1 MTGFVDWGPSV
12 GGMRRVAPWSSAW
25 KPAAPL
31 SQVALQAGNVS
42 APLTAD
48 PAKGNTNTQPDQR
61 SVVMGEVVPI
71 VFTRRL
77 GKDGGVMLQPGATEA
92 AFSVDGSNAIT
103 AKYHLVLGEGQMFEV
118 QRRDV
123 MQIGLRRGDFSQTYN
138 KRAGDWLP
146 GNTIPVPASGV
157 YRVASY
163 NCGGGS
169 SGYGTYSGLTTFS
182 FTTTCPD
189 GDDSWKGQVSI
200 FIRGG
205 LKVTRLVDA
214 QFGPSSNVV
223 DLIQYLLT
231 QSSRVPT
238 GVIDSSSLSAAA
250 TFIDVNL
257 FRWDG
262 VINESTN
269 LRDWLA
275 KTLPY
280 YLLREASANGKFAL
294 RPLVPVTS
302 GGAIDT
308 GAITPAFTFNDSSV
322 IAGSFE
328 IEYIPLADRKP
339 VCLQMQWRQ
348 QDECQWPLV
357 RTSEVRYRGEAESGP
372 YEQHDLS
379 AVATNEN
386 HVIKAGTFI
395 LARRRYVTHS
405 ARVSLR
411 PGAASRA
418 LTAGDVIQLVLSR
431 DASTGSTGEHNKL
444 YEVQSIRK
452 EASGALG
459 LDLLHF
465 PVDSQG
471 RSLIARD
478 VEAAEGTGLLLD
490 PNTESAPDDYSCDD
504 NTIPPDDS
512 LPTDDWAKI
521 PESYFSGGSL
531 AGGLESAPTTDS
543 TPPADP
549 LGDLPRLVVGPPIGG
564 GGGVPETTVSVPPST
579 LNECPNPLVQWFKAT
594 YNKNDGTLGFVPV
607 SGETADDLVVTG
619 DLYGLSVSAGL
630 RCDGIAPVIPTF
642 PYVPMSVPSGYKIL
656 LRYYRSDLGTTD
668 PAIVAT
674 SYGAYGVDA
683 FYTGVGD
690 QMGASQARPWIT
702 NSSGQKEYTGSY
714 FISQFGN
721 GNYDPP
727 WLLYVSAGAVAI

>member
-1 MTGFVDWGPSV
+1 
-12 GGMRRVAPWSSAW
+12 
-25 KPAAPL
+25 
-31 SQVALQAGNVS
+31 
-42 APLTAD
+42 
-48 PAKGNTNTQPDQR
+48 
-61 SVVMGEVVPI
+61 MGEVVPI

-77 GKDGGVMLQPGATEA
+77 GKDGGVMLQPGCTEA
-92 AFSVDGSNAIT
+92 AFSVNGSNAIT

-123 MQIGLRRGDFSQTYN
+123 LQIGLRRGTFSQTYN
-138 KRAGDWLP
+138 KRAGNWTP
-146 GNTIPVPASGV
+146 GNTIPIPSSGV

-182 FTTTCPD
+182 FITTCPD

-205 LKVTRLVDA
+205 LKVTRLVDG

-238 GVIDSSSLSAAA
+238 GVIDSSSLTAAA
-250 TFIDVNL
+250 TFIDVNF

-262 VINESTN
+262 VIKESTN

-275 KTLPY
+275 QTLPY

-294 RPLVPVTS
+294 RPLAPVTS
-302 GGAIDT
+302 GGAIKT
-308 GAITPAFTFNDSSV
+308 SAITPDFTFNDTSV

-357 RTSEVRYRGEAESGP
+357 RTSEVRYRGEAEAGP

-386 HVIKAGTFI
+386 HVIKAGTYI
-395 LARRRYVTHS
+395 LARRRYCTHT

-418 LTAGDVIQLVLSR
+418 LVAGDVIQLVLTR
-431 DASTGSTGEHNKL
+431 NASTGSTGEHNKL

-471 RSLIARD
+471 RSLIALD
-478 VEAAEGTGLLLD
+478 VAAAQGTGLLLN
-490 PNTESAPDDYSCDD
+490 PNTNAAPDDYSCDD
-504 NTIPPDDS
+504 NTVPADDS
-512 LPTDDWAKI
+512 LPTSSWSKI

-531 AGGLESAPTTDS
+531 SGGLEPGPTTDG

-549 LGDLPRLVVGPPIGG
+549 LGDLPQLISTPGDGQ
-564 GGGVPETTVSVPPST
+564 TTLSIPSSV
-579 LNECPNPLVQWFKAT
+579 LDQCPNPNTQWLKGT
-594 YNKNDGTLGFVPV
+594 YIKEDGTIMYEAITGQIGNSF
-607 SGETADDLVVTG
+607 VVTG
-619 DLYGLSVSAGL
+619 ALSGGGYTAVFT
-630 RCDGIAPVIPTF
+630 CDGSNPIASTNSKGIVTVATGAAVF
-642 PYVPMSVPSGYKIL
+642 PYVQTAVPAGYKIL
-656 LRYYRSDLGTTD
+656 LRYFRRDTQTVE

-674 SYGAYGVDA
+674 TYGPYGVDGP
-683 FYTGVGD
+683 TGGGVF
-690 QMGASQARPWIT
+690 SLWIT
-702 NSSGQKEYTGSY
+702 NSSGAKEVTGSY
-714 FISQFGN
+714 FGTSFGN
-721 GNYDPP
+721 NPADGPFLDYI
-727 WLLYVSAGAVAI
+727 SAGAVAI

>member
-1 MTGFVDWGPSV
+1 MTLYPGAVGGGARVGSWYLAGPS
-12 GGMRRVAPWSSAW
+12 
-25 KPAAPL
+25 AAPL
-31 SQVALQAGNVS
+31 AQVALQAGNVS
-42 APLTAD
+42 APLKAD
-48 PAKGNTNTQPDQR
+48 PAQGNTNTQAAQR
-61 SVVMGEVVPI
+61 SVVMGETVPI

-92 AFSVDGSNAIT
+92 AFSVNSSTNAIT
-103 AKYHLVLGEGQMFEV
+103 AKYHLVLGEGQMYSV

-123 MQIGLRRGDFSQTYN
+123 MQIGLRRGTFSQTYN
-138 KRAGDWLP
+138 KRAGDWTP
-146 GNTIPVPASGV
+146 GNTIPIPTSGV

-182 FTTTCPD
+182 FITTCPD

-205 LKVTRLVDA
+205 LQVTRLADG
-214 QFGPSSNVV
+214 QTGPSSNVV

-231 QSSRVPT
+231 QTSRVPT
-238 GVIDSSSLSAAA
+238 GVIDSSSLAAAA

-262 VINESTN
+262 VISESTN

-294 RPLVPVTS
+294 RPLVPVDS
-302 GGAIDT
+302 GGAIKT
-308 GAITPAFTFNDSSV
+308 GAITPAFTFDDSSV
-322 IAGSFE
+322 IGGSFE

-357 RTSEVRYRGEAESGP
+357 RTSEVRYRGQAESGP

-379 AVATNEN
+379 YCCTNEN
-386 HVIKAGTFI
+386 HAIKAGTYI

-405 ARVSLR
+405 ARVSVR

-418 LTAGDVIQLVLSR
+418 LVAGDVIQITLTR
-431 DASTGSTGEHNKL
+431 EASTGSTGAHNKL

-452 EASGALG
+452 EASGVLG

-471 RSLIARD
+471 RSLVARD
-478 VEAAEGTGLLLD
+478 VAAATGTGLLLD
-490 PNTESAPDDYSCDD
+490 PNTEGAPDDYSCDD
-504 NTIPPDDS
+504 NSVPADDS
-512 LPTDDWAKI
+512 LPTSSWPKI

-531 AGGLESAPTTDS
+531 GSGLESAPAAGSTT
-543 TPPADP
+543 PDP
-549 LGDLPRLVVGPPIGG
+549 LGEAPRIGLPYGRPPAVGETITAPTICANPRYQWLKAKYETVNGVVWQVIDQSGVDSTAGQLTFYSELTGTFVTVVITCDGSTPSPTNGTILAPTLPGKDAPSDPYGPLPPYSVQLKGGRIGDGPGG
-564 GGGVPETTVSVPPST
+564 G
-579 LNECPNPLVQWFKAT
+579 T
-594 YNKNDGTLGFVPV
+594 YN
-607 SGETADDLVVTG
+607 
-619 DLYGLSVSAGL
+619 
-630 RCDGIAPVIPTF
+630 
-642 PYVPMSVPSGYKIL
+642 
-656 LRYYRSDLGTTD
+656 
-668 PAIVAT
+668 
-674 SYGAYGVDA
+674 SYGPHGID
-683 FYTGVGD
+683 VG
-690 QMGASQARPWIT
+690 GSIASMWIT
-702 NSSGQKEYTGSY
+702 NSAGVKTTTGQYFLNYAFAPSDGVY
-714 FISQFGN
+714 FI
-721 GNYDPP
+721 
-727 WLLYVSAGAVAI
+727 WYVVG